1 MREQAD
7 TVTIVA
13 HDAGGIGGMERQ
25 LQALISRLV
34 ERGTSVLVVSR
45 TLDLPPH
52 PRLSWR
58 RIPGPSRP
66 FALAYP
72 WFALWA
78 SVVLVVR
85 RRGVLHTTGAIVL
98 NHADVCTVHYLH
110 NGAGGAVRRERRS
123 TFLYRLNGLA
133 ARAMSRG
140 FERAVFR
147 SPAMSSILIAVSM
160 PLAKE
165 LAGTFPARKDSI
177 RVIPNGVDTERF
189 RPDADARRDVR
200 QELGLTET
208 DKLALFVGSEWGR
221 KGLEIAV
228 QALREAGRR
237 GTWPSSGVG
246 SRKTEMTELA
256 HNGLGFSTRL
266 HLVGE
271 TASPRALLRRRR
283 RLPNSQ
289 RVRVLLVGGL
299 RGCCLGLPVIAT
311 DVGAI
316 GEVGA
321 GGGGL
326 FVDRD
331 AEAFG
336 EALRKLEASPQETAA
351 MASRARKGRG
361 LRMGRGH

>member
-25 LQALISRLV
+25 LPALISRLV

-58 RIPGPSRP
+58 RVPGPSRP

-189 RPDADARRDVR
+189 RPDADARREVR

-228 QALREAGRR
+228 GALADAPAWQLAVVGRGDSGAVLRSASRLGVRE
-237 GTWPSSGVG
+237 
-246 SRKTEMTELA
+246 
-256 HNGLGFSTRL
+256 RL
-266 HLVGE
+266 YLVGE
-271 TASPRALLRRRR
+271 TDTPERYLRRRR
-283 RLPNSQ
+283 CLPTAQ
-289 RVRVLLVGGL
+289 RVRDLLVGVL
-299 RGCCLGLPVIAT
+299 RGCCLGAAGYRHRRRSGTRGDRRGRRPPCRPRCRRVRR
-311 DVGAI
+311 GSP
-316 GEVGA
+316 EA
-321 GGGGL
+321 GGLTAGDGGDG
-326 FVDRD
+326 V
-331 AEAFG
+331 
-336 EALRKLEASPQETAA
+336 P
-351 MASRARKGRG
+351 RARKGRG